1 MVIPYAGALSFF
13 LGLLSLIPVSIQRLL
28 VTSIIITCGVALI
41 KFLSEL

>member
-13 LGLLSLIPVSIQRLL
+13 LGLFSLIPVSIQRLV
-28 VTSIIITCGVALI
+28 VTVVIITCGIALI